1 MTFAISTLFALLGC
15 AVGSFLNVCIDR
27 LPERRSLVSPASRC
41 DACGARLAP
50 LDLIPV
56 ISFLLL
62 KGRCRYCGAPIP
74 LSVLLVEVVTGIA
87 FTLLWFHYGLTL
99 ELAAGLLFTSL
110 FIAIFV
116 IDIRHHLILNVMV
129 YPAIVAAVAFALF
142 THRNEVLYM
151 IYGGIAG
158 AGRLLVIALVFPGSM
173 GFGDVK
179 FAALMGLIVGFPQV
193 FVGLTVS
200 FILGG
205 ILGAMLLIAR
215 RRGRRDP
222 VAFGPFLTVGAMVAM
237 LYGQDLVRWY
247 LNLGG

>member
-1 MTFAISTLFALLGC
+1 VTFVIGTLLLFLGC
-15 AVGSFLNVCIDR
+15 VVGSFLNVCIDR
-27 LPERRSLVSPASRC
+27 LPARRSLISPASRC
-41 DACGARLAP
+41 DACGTRLVA

-56 ISFLLL
+56 ISYLLL

-74 LSVLLVEVVTGIA
+74 LRVLLVELATGIA
-87 FTLLWFHYGLTL
+87 FAFLWLHYGLNV

-129 YPAIVAAVAFALF
+129 YPAIVAAVAFALL
-142 THRNEVLYM
+142 THRNEVLYI
-151 IYGGIAG
+151 IYGGLAG
-158 AGRLLVIALVFPGSM
+158 AGLLLVIALVFPGSM
-173 GFGDVK
+173 GLGDVK
-179 FAALMGLIVGFPQV
+179 FGALMGLVVGFPQV

-205 ILGAMLLIAR
+205 ILGAMLLATR